1 MKSYLKKLLPYT
13 EIEYGEQIVPISS
26 EEINE
31 ALETET
37 ETLLLQH
44 KAYTEAETVEKG
56 DVVSVSSESLFAKFN
71 KENISVNAGLGLFD
85 KDFENAVIGRN
96 IGETFWAKLGDS
108 EAKITVKS
116 CKRLTVPTLSD
127 TFVKSLKLD
136 GINTVS
142 EFKDYQKIRYLELLR
157 SEYASYFAYDVFS
170 EICEKSEWELDSGE
184 VEAVYLKWMEKEK
197 EQEEFHGITVLENYE
212 GERETLAREE
222 SLSAF
227 KFFLADCYIT
237 GKDIKNAEFD
247 ISDTE
252 LIYEIR
258 DRVLNPI
265 IRYIDGK
272 VKVVEEG

>member
-1 MKSYLKKLLPYT
+1 MKSYLKKLFPYT

-44 KAYTEAETVEKG
+44 KAYTEAETAEKG
-56 DVVSVSSESLFAKFN
+56 DIVSVSSESPSEKFN

-96 IGETFWAKLGDS
+96 TGETFLAKLGDI

-142 EFKDYQKIRYLELLR
+142 EFKDYQRTRYLELLR
-157 SEYASYFAYDVFS
+157 SEYVSYFADGFFS

-184 VEAVYLKWMEKEK
+184 VEGVYLKWMEKEK
-197 EQEEFHGITVLENYE
+197 EREEFHGITVLENYE
-212 GERETLAREE
+212 GERETLARED
-222 SLSAF
+222 SLSF
-227 KFFLADCYIT
+227 LKFFLADCYIS
-237 GKDIKNAEFD
+237 GKDVKNAEFD
-247 ISDTE
+247 VSDTE
-252 LIYEIR
+252 LISEIK
-258 DRVLNPI
+258 DRVLQPI